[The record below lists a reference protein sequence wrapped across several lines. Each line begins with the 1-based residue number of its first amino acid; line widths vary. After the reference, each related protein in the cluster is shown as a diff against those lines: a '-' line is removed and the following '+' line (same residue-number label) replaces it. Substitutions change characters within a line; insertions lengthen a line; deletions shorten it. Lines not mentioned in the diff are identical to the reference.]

1 MRFSEDEKF
10 GLLVD
15 YFFEAY
21 LRPILRR
28 IDDGS
33 CAGVEQRVGDERFSA
48 NGNERLRPDDEEHAA
63 RREMRETLLR
73 GLETL
78 LKMAGDGGAGVGDA
92 EQVGEVLGGG
102 EDFGNSVRIGG
113 V

>member
-1 MRFSEDEKF
+1 MKLLRERFDGGNDTECGAIHSVADQREVAILDSVENAPAREICERVDAWRGFAGMRFSEDEKF

-48 NGNERLRPDDEEHAA
+48 NGNERL
-63 RREMRETLLR
+63 
-73 GLETL
+73 
-78 LKMAGDGGAGVGDA
+78 
-92 EQVGEVLGGG
+92 
-102 EDFGNSVRIGG
+102 
-113 V
+113 